1 MSGVGAGEEGLSCV
15 LEITG
20 LGLGVRVEVRG
31 QRYPFWVE
39 RSSVGRP
46 WRFQAPVV
54 DSSVRNPV
62 TERPFVNGIF
72 FSARSLIKYL
82 VQGLGIRV

>member
-1 MSGVGAGEEGLSCV
+1 MGV
-15 LEITG
+15 
-20 LGLGVRVEVRG
+20 
-31 QRYPFWVE
+31 YPFCVE

-62 TERPFVNGIF
+62 TDRPFVNGIF
-72 FSARSLIKYL
+72 FSARSLMKYL
-82 VQGLGIRV
+82 VQGVGFMV